1 MSETQHF
8 ADILAPFVPTP
19 HEVVDRMLKLA
30 GVSVDDLVYDLGCGD
45 GRILI
50 AAAQKYGARGLGVDT
65 EPYRVAESATN
76 AKNAG
81 VDHLLEF
88 RLQDAQ
94 TVDLKPA
101 TVIMLYLVHWST
113 ARLQSIIRN
122 SARPGTRIVSHN
134 YPMADWVPTRIDNF
148 NDATGRASGTLFLW
162 TT

>member
-1 MSETQHF
+1 MPEVQYF
-8 ADILAPFVPTP
+8 PDILAPFVPTP
-19 HEVVDRMLKLA
+19 DDVVDRMLTLA
-30 GVSVDDLVYDLGCGD
+30 GVSADDLVYDLGCGD

-50 AAAQKYGARGLGVDT
+50 AAAQKYGARGLGVDI

-88 RLQDAQ
+88 RWQDAQ

-101 TVIMLYLVHWST
+101 TVIMLYLVSWST
-113 ARLQSIIRN
+113 ARFQSIIRS

-134 YPMADWVPTRIDNF
+134 YAMPDWVPTRIEKF
-148 NDATGRASGTLFLW
+148 NDAAGVSSRTLFLW

>member
-1 MSETQHF
+1 
-8 ADILAPFVPTP
+8 
-19 HEVVDRMLKLA
+19 MLKLA
-30 GVSVDDLVYDLGCGD
+30 GVSADDLVYDLGCGD

-50 AAAQKYGARGLGVDT
+50 AAAQKYGARGLGVDI
-65 EPYRVAESATN
+65 EPYRVAESAAN

-94 TVDLKPA
+94 TLDLEPA

-113 ARLQSIIRN
+113 ARFQPIIRN
-122 SARPGTRIVSHN
+122 SARPGTRIVSRN
-134 YPMADWVPTRIDNF
+134 YAMPDWVPTRIEKI
-148 NDATGRASGTLFLW
+148 NDAAAGVSGTLFLW

>member
-8 ADILAPFVPTP
+8 PDILAPFVPTP
-19 HEVVDRMLKLA
+19 HAVVDRMLKLA
-30 GVSVDDLVYDLGCGD
+30 GVSADDLVYDLGCGD

-50 AAAQKYGARGLGVDT
+50 AAALKYGARGLGVDT
-65 EPYRVAESATN
+65 EPHRVVESAAN

-94 TVDLKPA
+94 TVDFEPA

-113 ARLQSIIRN
+113 ARFQPIIKS

-134 YPMADWVPTRIDNF
+134 YPMPDWLPTRIEKY
-148 NDATGRASGTLFLW
+148 NDAAAGTSGTLFLW
-162 TT
+162 TA